1 MPFFR
6 QTPPTTSVP
15 QPDPAAALIG
25 KSAPGFALPDQNDK
39 PVKLSDNKG
48 KWVVLAFYPAD
59 MTSGC
64 TLQNRS
70 YTAHIDEFAALNA
83 TVFTVS
89 VQDTASKRAFCAKEG
104 LTHTLLSDVG
114 GKTASAF
121 GTLMAGRGI
130 SRRVTFYISP
140 GGKITAVDG
149 AIHVQNAA
157 EDSLALLA
165 KLGAGLKR

>member
-1 MPFFR
+1 MPLFR
-6 QTPPTTSVP
+6 QTTPAAVP
-15 QPDPAAALIG
+15 QPDQAAVLIG
-25 KSAPGFALPDQNDK
+25 RSAPGFLLPDQNDK

-59 MTSGC
+59 GTSGC

-70 YTAHIDEFAALNA
+70 YTAHQGEFAALNA
-83 TVFTVS
+83 TIFTVS

-114 GKTASAF
+114 GKTAGAF
-121 GTLMAGRGI
+121 ETLMAGRGI
-130 SRRVTFYISP
+130 SRRVTFYINPS
-140 GGKITAVDG
+140 GKIVAVDG
-149 AIHVQNAA
+149 KIHVQTAA
-157 EDSLALLA
+157 EDSLSLLA